1 MKRRRLLA
9 LGGIIVVVGVVTVP
23 LVATAG
29 DERRIVLTERMQL
42 TGFDPATGAGT
53 QAGSFVSAGAV
64 NDAGAAVATFTLV
77 AGSAG
82 CGTLEGTHVF
92 TGSGGTLSVHTE
104 ALACPFPP
112 ASPPRSLVRARDVGG
127 RRRHRRV
134 RRRDR
139 ERTRLRDRRLRDR
152 RDHDRPRRQGQ
163 GGLIGRRRG
172 RASGPPPSRR
182 RDE

>member
-9 LGGIIVVVGVVTVP
+9 LGGIVVVVGVVTVP

-64 NDAGAAVATFTLV
+64 NDAGTAAATFTLV
-77 AGSAG
+77 AAGGG

-92 TGSGGTLSVHTE
+92 TGSGGTLSVRTE

-112 ASPPRSLVRARDVGG
+112 ASPPRSFVRGRWEVVGGTGAYAGMTGTGRVFATGDFGTGVITIARDGKVKGG
-127 RRRHRRV
+127 
-134 RRRDR
+134 
-139 ERTRLRDRRLRDR
+139 
-152 RDHDRPRRQGQ
+152 
-163 GGLIGRRRG
+163 
-172 RASGPPPSRR
+172 
-182 RDE
+182 